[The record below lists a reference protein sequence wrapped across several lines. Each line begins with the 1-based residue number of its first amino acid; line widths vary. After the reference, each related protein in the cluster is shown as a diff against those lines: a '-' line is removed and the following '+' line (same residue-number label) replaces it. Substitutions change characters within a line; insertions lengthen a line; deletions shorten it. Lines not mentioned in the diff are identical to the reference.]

1 MPPDGVSWG
10 LSVRSNS
17 FDGQE
22 LTRKIGRSFVLFK
35 VPMGLVILLFL
46 MLLWEV
52 IRVNLEPAVRHSG
65 IWRLVLLDRSSAAS
79 LLAVA
84 VGLAFA
90 RAQYA
95 RAVRPLIG
103 WSARAQVN
111 DRGMNGRHLWYVEIR
126 NGGTHSVAV
135 DEVNYRLRH
144 RQGWGGE
151 WVSHQSMVEG
161 LERLNLELGK
171 DFDLNTIG
179 QGAVLGKF
187 YIGRFSEQATKL
199 LEDFEIRVR
208 VTDAVGDRH
217 ERTLHCLRGA
227 ETELRSA
234 AARQ

>member
-1 MPPDGVSWG
+1 MARVGG
-10 LSVRSNS
+10 LGMQRDT
-17 FDGQE
+17 FGGQE

-35 VPMGLVILLFL
+35 IPMGLVVLLFL
-46 MLLWEV
+46 MLLWETV
-52 IRVNLEPAVRHSG
+52 RMNLEPSVRDSG
-65 IWRLVLLDRSSAAS
+65 IWHLTILDRASAAN

-84 VGLAFA
+84 MGLTFA

-103 WSARAQVN
+103 WTAQAQGN
-111 DRGMNGRHLWYVEIR
+111 EFGMNGRHIWHVEMR
-126 NGGTHSVAV
+126 NGGTHSAAV
-135 DEVNYRLRH
+135 DEVSYRLRH

-151 WVSHQSMVEG
+151 WVGHQSMVEG
-161 LERLNLELGK
+161 LERLNLEIGK

-179 QGAVLGKF
+179 QGAVLGTV

-199 LEDFEIRVR
+199 LEEFEIRVR

-234 AARQ
+234 SARS

>member
-1 MPPDGVSWG
+1 MPRD
-10 LSVRSNS
+10 R
-17 FDGQE
+17 FEGQE

-46 MLLWEV
+46 MLLWEIV
-52 IRVNLEPAVRHSG
+52 RTNLEPGARDSG
-65 IWRLVLLDRSSAAS
+65 MWRLSLLDRPSAAS

-84 VGLAFA
+84 MGLTFA

-103 WSARAQVN
+103 WRAQPRSN
-111 DRGMNGRHLWYVEIR
+111 EYGMNGRHVWHVEMR

-135 DEVNYRLRH
+135 DEVSYRLRH

-151 WVSHQSMVEG
+151 WVSHRSMVAG
-161 LERLNLELGK
+161 LEQLSLEIGK

-179 QGAVLGKF
+179 QGAVLGTV
-187 YIGRFSEQATKL
+187 YVGRFSEQATKL

-234 AARQ
+234 SARS